1 MDVMAVSKRL
11 IDARGE
17 KPQRV
22 VAAAVNISVSALG
35 MYESG
40 KRIPRDDIKERLADY
55 YGTTVGSLFF
65 NENVT

>member
-1 MDVMAVSKRL
+1 MDAKAVSKRL

-22 VAAAVNISVSALG
+22 VATAVNISVSALG

-40 KRIPRDDIKERLADY
+40 QRMPRDDIKERLADY

>member
-1 MDVMAVSKRL
+1 MDAKAVSQRL

-40 KRIPRDDIKERLADY
+40 QRMPRDDIKERLADY